1 MELERAG
8 ILVLGAG
15 SGLGAATARALAAAG
30 SNVLVTD
37 LDGARAAAVA
47 AEISADSRAVD
58 VTDAGQVEEAIAAVG
73 GERGLRGLVCCAGIA
88 PGARLVGRDG
98 PGDPDHFRE
107 VIEVNL
113 IGTIH
118 ALRLGAA
125 AMLENEPEAD
135 GERGAC
141 VLTSSISAF
150 DGQVGQVA
158 YAAAKAGVAGLTLPA
173 ARELGP
179 RGVRVLAIAPG
190 MFDTPILG
198 SMPAERQAALEAQV
212 PFPNRFG
219 EPDEFAALV
228 VHALTNRML
237 NGGVVRL
244 DGGFRLPPR

>member
-1 MELERAG
+1 MDLDRAG
-8 ILVLGAG
+8 ILVLGGG

-30 SNVLVTD
+30 AAVLVTD
-37 LDGARAAAVA
+37 RDGERAAAVA
-47 AEISADSRAVD
+47 AEIGAASRVVD
-58 VTDAGQVEEAIAAVG
+58 VTDEGQIEEAIAAIG
-73 GERGLRGLVCCAGIA
+73 GDRGLRGLVCCAGIA

-98 PGDPDHFRE
+98 PGDPDHFRQ

-113 IGTIH
+113 LGSIH

-125 AMLENEPEAD
+125 AMLGNEPEAD

-158 YAAAKAGVAGLTLPA
+158 YAAAKAGIAGLTLPA

-190 MFDTPILG
+190 MFDTPIIG
-198 SMPAERQAALEAQV
+198 SMAAERQAALEAQI

-237 NGGVVRL
+237 NGTVVRL
-244 DGGFRLPPR
+244 DAGFRLPPR

>member
-8 ILVLGAG
+8 ILILGGG
-15 SGLGAATARALAAAG
+15 SGLGAATARALAARGAT
-30 SNVLVTD
+30 VLVTD
-37 LDGARAAAVA
+37 LEESSAAAVA
-47 AEISADSRAVD
+47 TEIGADSRAVD
-58 VTDAGQVEEAIAAVG
+58 VTDEGQVAEAIASMSG
-73 GERGLRGLVCCAGIA
+73 GRGLRGLICCAGIA

-98 PGDPDHFRE
+98 PGDPDHFRQ
-107 VIEVNL
+107 VLEVNL
-113 IGTIH
+113 LGSIT

-125 AMLENEPEAD
+125 AMLANEPEAD

-150 DGQVGQVA
+150 DGQVGQLA
-158 YAAAKAGVAGLTLPA
+158 YAAAKAGIAGLTLPA

-198 SMPAERQAALEAQV
+198 SMAPERQAALAAQV

-219 EPDEFAALV
+219 EPDEFASLV
-228 VHALTNRML
+228 VHALENRML
-237 NGGVVRL
+237 NGGVIRL
-244 DGGFRLPPR
+244 DGAFRLPPR